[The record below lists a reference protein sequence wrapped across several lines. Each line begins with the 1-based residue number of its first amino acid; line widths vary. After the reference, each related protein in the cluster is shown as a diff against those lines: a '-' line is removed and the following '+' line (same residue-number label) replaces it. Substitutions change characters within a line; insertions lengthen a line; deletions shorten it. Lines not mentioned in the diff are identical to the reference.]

1 MWKIQIPRLIIN
13 GMKVI
18 KCIRNESFQ
27 GTLQQHKAKLDF
39 FINYYYHKKFK
50 YLCLRD
56 FLVKIK
62 DKINFDL

>member
-1 MWKIQIPRLIIN
+1 
-13 GMKVI
+13 MKVR
-18 KCIRNESFQ
+18 KFIRNESFQ
-27 GTLQQHKAKLDF
+27 GTLQKHKAKLVF

-56 FLVKIK
+56 FQVKIK